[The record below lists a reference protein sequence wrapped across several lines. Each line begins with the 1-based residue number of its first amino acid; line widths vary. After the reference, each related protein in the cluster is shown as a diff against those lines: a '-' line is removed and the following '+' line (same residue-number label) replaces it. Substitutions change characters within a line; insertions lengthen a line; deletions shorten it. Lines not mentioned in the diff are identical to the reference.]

1 MERKIMT
8 PPFAREEIISRLK
21 TTLSKGS
28 PILAAGCSAGIIAKC
43 AELGG
48 ADLIVVYST
57 GKSRL
62 MGLPTTR
69 LGDSNA
75 ITLSMADEILN
86 VLKNAPVIGG
96 IEATDPT
103 RLDLRK
109 LLNRFIEAGYS
120 GIINF
125 PTIGLWPDQRRRGE
139 KVKLGFQREVDIIRL
154 ARENNIFTM
163 AYVAAYEDAVAM
175 VDAGVDCLVAHTGPT
190 EGGLV
195 GFAYEGNLEV
205 ARVRVRDILRA
216 AEKRSENI
224 ICLAHGGPI
233 STPFHTAHIYRHTP
247 AVGFVAAS
255 SIERIPV
262 EEAVTRRAQQFK
274 SVSLSGPKRLDSGF
288 PSILLIAT
296 MDTKGEE
303 ALFVKQT
310 LDSQD
315 VTPVLFDIG
324 IFPAADCH
332 AEITR
337 EQFAKEANI
346 DFETLQKS
354 SDVGWMI
361 GEMAQAISRIIPKF
375 CEIYHIRGVIGLGG
389 GKGTAITAAGM
400 RALPFGLPKL
410 MVTSASPG
418 NAKHFIGE
426 SDMWLF
432 FSPADMMGVN
442 PVTQS
447 ILNQAAEA
455 MVAMAKGYQQSE
467 SGFSKYVAISSF
479 GVTTPAVL
487 CCKRIIESNG
497 YQTVIYPASGFGGRA
512 MEKAIGDGNVLGV
525 LDLTTTELA
534 DELLGGIASAG
545 EKRLEAA
552 GKMGIPQVI
561 APGALDIVNFGPME
575 TVPKKYAG
583 RRFYRHSPHATLM
596 RTTPEENERLGMI
609 IAEKL
614 NQSDSATAV
623 VVPLGGFSAYDA
635 PSGPFHDP
643 KADNAFIRT
652 LKTNLSP
659 KIACLEIDGH
669 INSEDFCKSAAEVLI
684 KMLSGH

>member
-1 MERKIMT
+1 MKPLIPRV
-8 PPFAREEIISRLK
+8 EIIARLK
-21 TTLSKGS
+21 DSLSEGS
-28 PILAAGCSAGIIAKC
+28 PILATGCSAGIIAKC

-86 VLKNAPVIGG
+86 VVKNAPVIGG

-109 LLNRFIEAGYS
+109 LLNRFVESGYS

-125 PTIGLWPDQRRRGE
+125 PTLGLWPDQRRRGE
-139 KVKLGFQREVDIIRL
+139 KVNLGFKREVDIIRL
-154 ARENNIFTM
+154 AREKNIFTM
-163 AYVAAYEDAVAM
+163 AYVASFEDAVAM

-190 EGGLV
+190 EGGLI
-195 GFAYEGNLEV
+195 GFDYEGTLEK
-205 ARVRVRDILRA
+205 ATVRVNDILKA
-216 AEKRSENI
+216 AEKRSDDI

-233 STPFHTAHIYRHTP
+233 SAPSHTAHIYQHTP

-262 EEAVTRRAQQFK
+262 EAAVTQTAQRFK
-274 SVSLSGPKRLDSGF
+274 GVSLSGTKIRDSES
-288 PSILLIAT
+288 PSILIITT

-303 ALFVKQT
+303 ALLVKQK
-310 LDSQD
+310 LASCG
-315 VTPVLFDIG
+315 VTPISFDVG
-324 IFPAADCH
+324 IFPAADSH
-332 AEITR
+332 ADITR
-337 EQFAKEANI
+337 EQFAADANI
-346 DFETLQKS
+346 DFDTLQKS
-354 SDVGWMI
+354 SDI
-361 GEMAQAISRIIPKF
+361 GGVIDQMAHAVAEIILRLCETHAIS
-375 CEIYHIRGVIGLGG
+375 GVIGLGG
-389 GKGTAITAAGM
+389 GKGTAIASVAM

-418 NAKHFIGE
+418 NAKHFIGD
-426 SDMWLF
+426 SDVLLF

-442 PVTQS
+442 PVTQV
-447 ILNQAAEA
+447 ILNQAADA
-455 MVAMAKGYQQSE
+455 MVAMAKGYQHE
-467 SGFSKYVAISSF
+467 GGEFSRYIAISSF

-487 CCKRIIESNG
+487 CCKKLIESNG

-545 EKRLEAA
+545 KNRLEAA
-552 GKMGIPQVI
+552 GKMGVPQVVV
-561 APGALDIVNFGPME
+561 PGALDMVNFGPME
-575 TVPKKYAG
+575 TVPPKYTG
-583 RRFYRHSPHATLM
+583 RRFYRHSPQATVM
-596 RTTPEENERLGMI
+596 RTTPEENEQLGMI
-609 IAEKL
+609 MAEKL
-614 NQSDSATAV
+614 NQSDHPTAV
-623 VVPLGGFSAYDA
+623 VVPLGGFSAYD
-635 PSGPFHDP
+635 DP
-643 KADNAFIRT
+643 TGHWPDPEADDALIRS
-652 LKTNLSP
+652 LKSNLSP
-659 KIACLEIDGH
+659 KIEYVEIDSH
-669 INSEDFCKSAAEVLI
+669 INSEDFCKAVVEVLLR
-684 KMLSGH
+684 MLSKY